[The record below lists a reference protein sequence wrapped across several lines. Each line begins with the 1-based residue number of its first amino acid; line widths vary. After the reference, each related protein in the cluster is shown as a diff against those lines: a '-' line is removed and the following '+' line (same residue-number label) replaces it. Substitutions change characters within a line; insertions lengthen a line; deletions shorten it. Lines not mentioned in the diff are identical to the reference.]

1 MGTLTVAMFLTLDGY
16 TETTEGELISP
27 DWSDDMQQYWSGANA
42 HDGQLLLYGRTAF
55 EFNAAYWPT
64 ADIDGNG
71 EEYRAF
77 ARTMN
82 RLPKVVISDTLEAP
96 GWNAT
101 VERGP
106 LEEAVT
112 RLKRRHDGEIVAVGG
127 IALVAALVRTG
138 LVDHYRLLL
147 MPRLAGA
154 GRSIF
159 GNGGAGAGLRLVGT
173 RQLDTGA
180 LLLDYDAVAP
190 DDGRSDG
197 GR

>member
-1 MGTLTVAMFLTLDGY
+1 MGTLTVAMFMTIDGF
-16 TETTEGELISP
+16 TETAEGSLISP
-27 DWSDDMQQYWSGANA
+27 DWSDEMQQYWSGANA
-42 HDGQLLLYGRTAF
+42 HDGQLLVYGRTAF

-64 ADIDGNG
+64 ADTAENG
-71 EEYRAF
+71 DEYRAF

-82 RLPKVVISDTLEAP
+82 RLPKVVISDTLEQP

-106 LEEAVT
+106 LDEAVT
-112 RLKRRHDGEIVAVGG
+112 RITQRHDGEIVAVGG
-127 IALVAALVRTG
+127 ISLVAALAKSG

-159 GNGGAGAGLRLVGT
+159 ADGLPATDLTLVGS

-180 LLLDYDAVAP
+180 LLLDYDA
-190 DDGRSDG
+190 GREAREGD
-197 GR
+197 